1 MYYYVKFDTQ
11 GHGTAPATQ
20 YIDIMYPGAD
30 MYPRT
35 DMFPGL
41 RPYARRP
48 SDPAADG
55 YSFGGW
61 YSDLSFENE
70 WIFETMPVEHN
81 MTLFAKWTRATVY
94 WHGNRYN
101 EQFIYRRVEWG
112 TWQEHE
118 EYDWITDGSIEQSAE
133 SELKVTGSFDFEG
146 YVLPNES
153 DLIRV
158 YYQFEDDY
166 GLQASVPVAT
176 LLVSYADL
184 EHFDTLKGVESSGT
198 LDGQSVLAILDDKK
212 IGVPQTIRRNS
223 NAVYEAEQLC
233 IECGLQTNVEPSS
246 FALSADHTF
255 DAGSSYLEMVNWL
268 LTTAGYTEAFPD
280 PYGIVQIL
288 PYAATQQRIDYTIFT
303 NDDESIMYPE
313 IKEENNWQ
321 STPNVV
327 RLIYNTDDAC
337 VAAWARNE
345 TGSRASLDARG
356 GREITYF
363 EEISDLG
370 EGLSKANSL
379 RELAEKTLLE
389 QSSDIEYVTFEHAYK
404 PLLVFDPIQVN
415 YADMEWQG
423 NADNISVNL
432 SPSMKTQTKV
442 KRIKAADIE
451 YTSGA
456 QSYRES

>member
-1 MYYYVKFDTQ
+1 MYYTVQFDVQ

-20 YIDIMYPGAD
+20 YIEVMTPLATLYPGSGI
-30 MYPRT
+30 YPLMGMLAT
-35 DMFPGL
+35 EPTPPEEEGWKFL
-41 RPYARRP
+41 
-48 SDPAADG
+48 
-55 YSFGGW
+55 GW
-61 YSDLSFENE
+61 YTDSL
-70 WIFETMPVEHN
+70 
-81 MTLFAKWTRATVY
+81 MTELWDFGSRLVRNSMVLYAGWERTQAD
-94 WHGNRYN
+94 WHGNRHN
-101 EQFIYRRVEWG
+101 EKFIYRRVNWS

-118 EYDWITDGSIEQSAE
+118 EYDFITDGSIEQSA
-133 SELKVTGSFDFEG
+133 SADLKVTGSFDFEG
-146 YVLPNES
+146 YVLPKES

-158 YYQFEDDY
+158 YYEFTDDS
-166 GLQASVPVAT
+166 GLKASTPVAT

-246 FALSADHTF
+246 FALSSDHTF

-288 PYAATQQRIDYTIFT
+288 PYAATQQRMDYTIFT

-389 QSSDIEYVTFEHAYK
+389 QSSDIEYVTFEHAYI

-423 NADNISVNL
+423 NADNISIDL
-432 SPSMKTQTKV
+432 APSMKTQTKV

-456 QSYRES
+456 QSYREN